1 MSAAIGPTVAVPL
14 IARVPDQPP
23 DAVQLVTP
31 TPVHVSDDVVLEG
44 TDLGFAVSV
53 TETAVCCTVTVAV
66 RATLPPLPVHV
77 SV

>member
-1 MSAAIGPTVAVPL
+1 VPL

-31 TPVHVSDDVVLEG
+31 TPVHVSNEVVLIG

-53 TETAVCCTVTVAV
+53 TDNAACCTVTAAV
-66 RATLPPLPVHV
+66 RATLPPAPVHV